1 MGMVINMAMDMGT
14 NMGMAMDM
22 GTNMGMAMV
31 WTIAKKIDKNIGYEK
46 F

>member
-1 MGMVINMAMDMGT
+1 MGMVINMAMDMVI
-14 NMGMAMDM
+14 NMAMDM

>member
-1 MGMVINMAMDMGT
+1 MAMDINTAMAMDINT
-14 NMGMAMDM
+14 AMDM

>member
-1 MGMVINMAMDMGT
+1 VAMGMVINMAMDMVI
-14 NMGMAMDM
+14 NMAMDM

>member
-14 NMGMAMDM
+14 NI
-22 GTNMGMAMV
+22 GMAMV

>member
-1 MGMVINMAMDMGT
+1 MAMDINT
-14 NMGMAMDM
+14 AMDM

>member
-14 NMGMAMDM
+14 NMGMAM

>member
-1 MGMVINMAMDMGT
+1 MGMVINKAIDRGT
-14 NMGMAMDM
+14 NK
-22 GTNMGMAMV
+22 GMAMV

>member
-1 MGMVINMAMDMGT
+1 MGMVINMAMGMVI
-14 NMGMAMDM
+14 NMAMDM

>member
-1 MGMVINMAMDMGT
+1 MVINMAMDMGT

>member
-1 MGMVINMAMDMGT
+1 
-14 NMGMAMDM
+14 
-22 GTNMGMAMV
+22 MAMV